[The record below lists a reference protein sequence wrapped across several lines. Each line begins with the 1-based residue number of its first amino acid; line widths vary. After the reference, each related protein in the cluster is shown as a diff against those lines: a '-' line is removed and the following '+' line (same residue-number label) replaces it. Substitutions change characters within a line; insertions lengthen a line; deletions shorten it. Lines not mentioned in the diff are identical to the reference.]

1 MRDPHRRLSRSVQE
15 FLTSVGVPERGHL
28 DDLPKRWEKFSDV
41 ALLQRSAFT
50 HTRWDGLGQ
59 AGLWEAVAEGLSVS
73 RLGRK
78 GEVSGDFRESNAEL
92 LLGEDD
98 VVERIENGCRFEYP
112 FCSIMWSQGN
122 FSERVRVTT
131 LVERG
136 DVVADLFSGQGYFT
150 IPILVHTEAAHVHAF
165 EWDPRGI
172 LALDRNLE
180 INSVSERCTIH
191 VGDSREAGADSIPGG
206 ADRVLLGLLPSSHGG
221 YAAALRVLKR
231 EGGTLHVHGL
241 GGNQESWANQVE
253 DALRAI
259 EPGVLLERLA
269 ITKGVSK
276 APRWEHLVLDVR
288 VSRA

>member
-78 GEVSGDFRESNAEL
+78 GEVSGDFRKPGAEL
-92 LLGEDD
+92 LLGKDD

-122 FSERVRVTT
+122 FSERDFYIWMQGSVDIDFFRVRGN
-131 LVERG
+131 R
-136 DVVADLFSGQGYFT
+136 
-150 IPILVHTEAAHVHAF
+150 I
-165 EWDPRGI
+165 
-172 LALDRNLE
+172 
-180 INSVSERCTIH
+180 
-191 VGDSREAGADSIPGG
+191 
-206 ADRVLLGLLPSSHGG
+206 
-221 YAAALRVLKR
+221 
-231 EGGTLHVHGL
+231 
-241 GGNQESWANQVE
+241 GGNFNLFIRSSIAV
-253 DALRAI
+253 
-259 EPGVLLERLA
+259 A
-269 ITKGVSK
+269 ITI
-276 APRWEHLVLDVR
+276 RF
-288 VSRA
+288 

>member
-92 LLGEDD
+92 LLGVDD

-122 FSERVRVTT
+122 FSERVRVTK

-165 EWDPRGI
+165 EWNPQGI
-172 LALDRNLE
+172 LALDR
-180 INSVSERCTIH
+180 IWRSIRSVSAARSTWETLARPGQI
-191 VGDSREAGADSIPGG
+191 VSREGPI
-206 ADRVLLGLLPSSHGG
+206 G
-221 YAAALRVLKR
+221 YC
-231 EGGTLHVHGL
+231 
-241 GGNQESWANQVE
+241 WASFRIHKEAMPQ
-253 DALRAI
+253 LS
-259 EPGVLLERLA
+259 GC
-269 ITKGVSK
+269 
-276 APRWEHLVLDVR
+276 
-288 VSRA
+288 